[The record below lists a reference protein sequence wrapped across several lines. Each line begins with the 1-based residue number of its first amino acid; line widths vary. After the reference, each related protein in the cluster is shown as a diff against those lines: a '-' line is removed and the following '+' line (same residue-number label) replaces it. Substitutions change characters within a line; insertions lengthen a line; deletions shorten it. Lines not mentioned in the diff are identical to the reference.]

1 MMKTARS
8 ALLPLLLLAGVAQA
22 EPALTVR
29 ATDLQ
34 AQAQSDSA
42 VVASLPENAR
52 VEVLGRKGAWSQ
64 VRTAAGQSGWVRML
78 GLKPE
83 TGTVAPQPGGGPL
96 GAVGSLLS
104 AGRSTNTA
112 TVTTGVR
119 GLSEEDLQRAQANP
133 AELDK
138 AQRLRADRG
147 AAQDFARR
155 SKLAPANVDELGE
168 PASSGERNDQG
179 G

>member
-1 MMKTARS
+1 MRRAAPWVLM
-8 ALLPLLLLAGVAQA
+8 LLLAAGAAQA
-22 EPALTVR
+22 ESALTMK
-29 ATDLQ
+29 AIDLQ
-34 AQAQSDSA
+34 AQPQSDSA
-42 VVASLPENAR
+42 VVASLPESAR
-52 VEVLGRKGAWSQ
+52 VEVLGRRGAWSQ
-64 VRTAAGQSGWVRML
+64 VKTAAGHSGWVRML
-78 GLKPE
+78 SLKPE
-83 TGTVAPQPGGGPL
+83 SAAAQPAPGSGAL

-133 AELDK
+133 AELEK
-138 AQRLRADRG
+138 AQRFRADRN

-155 SKLAPANVDELGE
+155 GNLVPAKVDEFGE
-168 PASSGERNDQG
+168 PARSGERTMEG

>member
-1 MMKTARS
+1 MRKRAPWGLMF
-8 ALLPLLLLAGVAQA
+8 LLAAGAAQA
-22 EPALTVR
+22 ESALTMK
-29 ATDLQ
+29 AAELQ

-42 VVASLPENAR
+42 VVASLPESTR

-78 GLKPE
+78 NLKPE
-83 TGTVAPQPGGGPL
+83 GAAAQPAPGSGAL

-104 AGRSTNTA
+104 AGRGTNTA

-133 AELDK
+133 AELEK
-138 AQRLRADRG
+138 ALRFRADRD

-155 SKLAPANVDELGE
+155 GNLVPAKVGELGE
-168 PASSGERNDQG
+168 PARAGERTMEG

>member
-1 MMKTARS
+1 MMRAARS
-8 ALLPLLLLAGVAQA
+8 ALLLLLAAGVAQA
-22 EPALTVR
+22 EPALTSK
-29 ATDLQ
+29 TTELM

-42 VVASLPENAR
+42 VVAGLPENTR
-52 VEVLGRKGAWSQ
+52 VEVLGRKGAWNQ
-64 VRTAAGQSGWVRML
+64 VRTAAGQTGWVRML
-78 GLKPE
+78 ILKPE
-83 TGTVAPQPGGGPL
+83 GGAQPPQGSSPL
-96 GAVGSLLS
+96 GAINNLLS
-104 AGRSTNTA
+104 AGRGTNAA

-138 AQRLRADRG
+138 AQRLRADRS

-155 SKLAPANVDELGE
+155 SNLTPAKVDDLTE
-168 PASSGERNDQG
+168 PVRSGGFNHEG